1 MTDHGGWKTPLVV
14 QLLSDERD
22 ERRWYVDGGP
32 GAKQY
37 RIWEEEG
44 RYQCWRIVSEN
55 EGGAIVGQEW
65 QDTLDAALRVI
76 HQDVAGVAQSTP

>member
-14 QLLSDERD
+14 QLLSDEHD
-22 ERRWYVDGGP
+22 ERRWYVDGGA
-32 GAKQY
+32 GAQQY

-44 RYQCWRIVSEN
+44 RYQCWRIINEN
-55 EGGAIVGQEW
+55 EGGAILGDEW

-76 HQDVAGVAQSTP
+76 QQDVAGVTKGTP

>member
-14 QLLSDERD
+14 RLLSDEHD
-22 ERRWYVDGGP
+22 ERRWYVDS
-32 GAKQY
+32 GAGAQEY

-44 RYQCWRIVSEN
+44 RYQCWRIINEN
-55 EGGAIVGQEW
+55 EGGAILGEEW

-76 HQDVAGVAQSTP
+76 QQDVAGMTKGTL